1 MFTNGYGGVDW
12 YCRQY
17 SIHSVRPFN
26 THISLTLFWLNFQCE
41 LCGCNS
47 IGFRISSSIFDRNGI
62 SAWYTLQT
70 PKPKLCLHL
79 TFEYFW
85 KYIPTFVRRSTYR
98 CIAMFVH
105 SNRIYW
111 DFKQINWA
119 YPLPIIFWFTMRKY
133 VGSNHQITKT
143 KQSSSW
149 WTFDNFSRHSDIASI
164 CTQNVYFK
172 IIKKNIKKNIL
183 NFVEGKKCKTHVLRL
198 HVEADGNFCVFL
210 LNGSVLSFEQ

>member
-1 MFTNGYGGVDW
+1 MLSSSNTNVYQRIWRGW
-12 YCRQY
+12 LILP
-17 SIHSVRPFN
+17 SIPIHSVRPFN

-41 LCGCNS
+41 LCGCNL
-47 IGFRISSSIFDRNGI
+47 IGFRISSSIFGRNGI

-70 PKPKLCLHL
+70 PKPKFCLHL

-119 YPLPIIFWFTMRKY
+119 YPLPIISWFTMRKY
-133 VGSNHQITKT
+133 VGSNHQITKI

-149 WTFDNFSRHSDIASI
+149 WTFDNFSRHSDIASM
-164 CTQNVYFK
+164 CTQNVCFK
-172 IIKKNIKKNIL
+172 IIIKTLRKTYWISSKEKKVK
-183 NFVEGKKCKTHVLRL
+183 R
-198 HVEADGNFCVFL
+198 ACVTVACW
-210 LNGSVLSFEQ
+210 SRW